1 MKNFRNFMPDKYNS
15 SRYQKVKNGIY
26 ITKNPFSLNNEEEI
40 IYVSSLAFEH
50 EPELYGE
57 SEGSPQNI
65 AQIPFEALLDEFCLF
80 VTDFY
85 DELNG
90 TSSSFC
96 YTELGSGELE
106 NMQKLQSVIGKRV
119 YAKPFTGN
127 GKEYYNLIIE

>member
-1 MKNFRNFMPDKYNS
+1 MKNFKNFTPNKYNS
-15 SRYQKVKNGIY
+15 SRYQKVKDGIY
-26 ITKNPFSLNNEEEI
+26 ATKNPSDLNNKEEI
-40 IYVSSLAFEH
+40 IYVSSLVFEH

-80 VTDFY
+80 ATDFY

-90 TSSSFC
+90 MSSSFC
-96 YTELGSGELE
+96 YMELGSGELE
-106 NMQKLQSVIGKRV
+106 NIQKLQSVIGKRV
-119 YAKPFTGN
+119 YAKPFTDS